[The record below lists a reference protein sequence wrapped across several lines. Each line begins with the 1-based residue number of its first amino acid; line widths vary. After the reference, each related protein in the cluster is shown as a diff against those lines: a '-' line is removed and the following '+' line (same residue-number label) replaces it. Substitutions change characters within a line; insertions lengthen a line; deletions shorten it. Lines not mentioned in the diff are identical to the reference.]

1 MIRQLSIWFSVLT
14 IIFTLGCGGFT
25 FQSNPIWIDEAVIT
39 GEIDEQGKPVGESN
53 VFSLDQPI
61 IYCYVAGRGSDNI
74 PVRLKWYH
82 EDDLLGDQTI
92 SLGAARHGYGYLKL
106 KPGKQWPLG
115 KYRVE
120 VGLIDGVIKKVE
132 FSIEGPQL

>member
-1 MIRQLSIWFSVLT
+1 MIVL
-14 IIFTLGCGGFT
+14 TLGCGGVIL
-25 FQSNPIWIDEAVIT
+25 QSNPIWIDEAVIT
-39 GEIDEQGKPVGESN
+39 GEIDKQGKPVGESS
-53 VFSLDQPI
+53 VFPPDQPI

-82 EDDLLGDQTI
+82 EDTLLGDQTI
-92 SLGAARHGYGYLKL
+92 SLGPARHNYGYLKL

-120 VGLIDGVIKKVE
+120 VGLVDGAIETVE
-132 FSIEGPQL
+132 FSIEGAQS